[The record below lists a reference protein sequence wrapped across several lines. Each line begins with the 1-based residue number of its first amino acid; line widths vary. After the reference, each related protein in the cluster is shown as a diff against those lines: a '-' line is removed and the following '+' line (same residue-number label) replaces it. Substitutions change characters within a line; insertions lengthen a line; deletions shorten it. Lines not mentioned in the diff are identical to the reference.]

1 MQYLSRE
8 KKNSTGTSHRGFPW
22 SLLVGFVA
30 LKGKKAFYPAGL
42 QLAKLKIIGSD
53 LLSCDC
59 VHWRILHGFLLLSSS
74 EANITDLI
82 SWYQLHFLSG
92 HLLKVA
98 IPVTPRTP
106 DSEGVWVIQ
115 ATREAR
121 VTASA
126 PYFCRSK
133 WSAVEKGSAT
143 ADQTREGLMQE
154 DNVHEGKRATW
165 WYHVVNVLE
174 KKHNLNFQ
182 VCSNKNMFKINQRL
196 TAEKFLLN
204 TLNNFGL
211 RSKATGLISTFCG
224 CWVGVPLGTKPKKG
238 IFAHSH
244 YLRMLAATA
253 CCCSW

>member
-126 PYFCRSK
+126 PYVCRSK

-154 DNVHEGKRATW
+154 DNMCT
-165 WYHVVNVLE
+165 
-174 KKHNLNFQ
+174 
-182 VCSNKNMFKINQRL
+182 
-196 TAEKFLLN
+196 
-204 TLNNFGL
+204 
-211 RSKATGLISTFCG
+211 KAKELHD
-224 CWVGVPLGTKPKKG
+224 GT
-238 IFAHSH
+238 
-244 YLRMLAATA
+244 M
-253 CCCSW
+253 